1 MLTTVTVSERS
12 GANNNAENSKIDL
25 TRRLHQ
31 ISTVRAPFFNES
43 IILSYRKDD
52 VVVIFGQ
59 QQFYGYLKKFSAS
72 FPIMY
77 NKVRINV
84 GLLRL

>member
-1 MLTTVTVSERS
+1 MPKTVKLIWPGASTKFQPS
-12 GANNNAENSKIDL
+12 G
-25 TRRLHQ
+25 RL
-31 ISTVRAPFFNES
+31 PFFNES